1 MKKKERGITL
11 IALIVTIIVLL
22 ILASV
27 SIAMLIGE
35 NGILTQAKRAKEE
48 TEEAE
53 IEERIILAVTSAK
66 ILDDE
71 LSQST
76 LQEAIDREFGEKI
89 ANVISNGDYTFTINF
104 ISDKQDYNVVED
116 GVEKKINWKASM
128 ENAVAPES
136 QNEERNNGVIGIG
149 IDGKPVDM
157 DLWEYNKLDSGGYEV
172 VYFSEE
178 NLQDGKIIGN
188 IPQYIKDAED
198 KEFVE
203 VTSLQEAFMNNTKLE
218 IAPEIPYTITNLRGT
233 FKGCSNLKNLPAIPG
248 NVTNLLAVF
257 ENCSL
262 ITEAPVLPEKA
273 EDISW
278 AFHGCT
284 NLKSAPIIP
293 NKVNDMHATFNQ
305 CFNLINGTD
314 IPESVQ
320 DIQYAFLDCGKL
332 TGNMEVR
339 ASVSGKD
346 VDGYQDYYRSFGNA
360 ATDENANLT
369 IKCSESVY
377 ELFNNNISL
386 VYNDNSHINII
397 K

>member
-48 TEEAE
+48 TKEAE
-53 IEERIILAVTSAK
+53 IKEKIILAVTSAK

-76 LQEAIDREFGEKI
+76 LQEAIDKEFGEKI

-178 NLQDGKIIGN
+178 NLKDGKIIGN
-188 IPQYIKDAED
+188 IPQYIKDADD

-284 NLKSAPIIP
+284 NLKSAPIIKAP
-293 NKVNDMHATFNQ
+293 IVPPINPSTDLPGLTF
-305 CFNLINGTD
+305 G
-314 IPESVQ
+314 
-320 DIQYAFLDCGKL
+320 
-332 TGNMEVR
+332 
-339 ASVSGKD
+339 
-346 VDGYQDYYRSFGNA
+346 
-360 ATDENANLT
+360 
-369 IKCSESVY
+369 
-377 ELFNNNISL
+377 ISL
-386 VYNDNSHINII
+386 CLPQATPVKYAKESLAHTTKHKNNTHS
-397 K
+397 